1 MRKALIIISAGMLLL
16 VACGQRHTAKN
27 SIEQFLSENLQQP
40 NDMTI
45 LHFGR
50 IDSTRIISDSIIY
63 NMRESTSKLQYFN
76 KGINYAERTSS
87 QSLLFIRASYI
98 IGKDTLESTF
108 YMDKT
113 TQKVVAFK
121 SIVKNAENIR

>member
-1 MRKALIIISAGMLLL
+1 MRKAIIFIFAGMLLL

-27 SIEQFLSENLQQP
+27 SIEKFLSENLQQP

>member
-1 MRKALIIISAGMLLL
+1 MRKAIIFIFAGMLLL
-16 VACGQRHTAKN
+16 VACGQRHTAKS

-40 NDMTI
+40 DDMTI

-63 NMRESTSKLQYFN
+63 NMRESTSKLKYFN
-76 KGINYAERTSS
+76 KGINYAERTSN
-87 QSLLFIRASYI
+87 QSLLFIRTSYI

-113 TQKVVAFK
+113 TQEVVAFK